1 MQVPKTCLQLR
12 QGFGRLIRSGTD
24 TGMVSILDPR
34 IHTKSY
40 GKNVIQSLPKG
51 VFPCYRL
58 RNWKENSKIY
68 RKVRLESKKTLNLI
82 LLIGSFFSELLFAEP
97 AIDTDFYKTITNW
110 YELTLT
116 SQVSEPLPKI
126 VFNEDDPDFGK
137 PNTATNKSR
146 SDLLA
151 RKKAKEKLRIRLS
164 QSLEGMLFDSNYS
177 VIRFLQIHSK
187 VRSRINAFITEEK
200 ETFDFQPIKNQL
212 LSKATIH
219 LSGKQGFLAYLPMEY
234 GSEQMPIFSEE
245 IQSVE
250 FSGLVVDA
258 RHLAL
263 QKSSLSKNTVRS
275 RTGCLFTLLCK
286 RRLCD

>member
-1 MQVPKTCLQLR
+1 M
-12 QGFGRLIRSGTD
+12 
-24 TGMVSILDPR
+24 
-34 IHTKSY
+34 
-40 GKNVIQSLPKG
+40 
-51 VFPCYRL
+51 
-58 RNWKENSKIY
+58 
-68 RKVRLESKKTLNLI
+68 KKTLNLI

-177 VIRFLQIHSK
+177 VYEYSQIHSK

-263 QKSSLSKNTVRS
+263 KKALFPKIQSDRGLDVYSPYYVKEGYAIETGYIVYRNDTDPKNWEKRAGKNPFFIVGLGVSGKNQTDIILPADEVAKLFSHPETRKNLTRCRVMILVSK
-275 RTGCLFTLLCK
+275 
-286 RRLCD
+286 